1 MIVEKAKIVDNRQ
14 LAENIWEMIF
24 ISDKIAD
31 NYVGAGQFVSV
42 LVNDTWEH
50 PIRRP
55 MSIAEVSD
63 NNISIIYKVVG
74 SVTLSLT
81 HLISNDYINVLGPL
95 GNTFVVDYDTYY
107 PILIGGGI
115 GLSPIINL
123 SKYLTLKGVPVYTII
138 GAITSKEHF
147 IEHEPENNIFLSTD
161 DGTIGIAGTVID
173 ALNIVLNDIN
183 NPKIFA
189 CGPEPMLSSIQN
201 ELKDKMI
208 PAQFSVESYMAC
220 GVGLCQGC
228 AIPKINSNEYYLVCK
243 DGPVFEANEVNFG

>member
-63 NNISIIYKVVG
+63 NNISIIYKVIG
-74 SVTLSLT
+74 SVTSSLT
-81 HLISNDYINVLGPL
+81 HLISDDYINVLGPL

-107 PILIGGGI
+107 PIFIGGGI

-123 SKYLTLKGVPVYTII
+123 SKCLTLKGVPVYTII

-147 IEHEPENNIFLSTD
+147 IEHEPENNIYLSTD
-161 DGTIGIAGTVID
+161 DGTVGIAGTVID

-208 PAQFSVESYMAC
+208 TAQFSVESYMAC

-228 AIPKINSNEYYLVCK
+228 AIPKINDNEYYLVCK